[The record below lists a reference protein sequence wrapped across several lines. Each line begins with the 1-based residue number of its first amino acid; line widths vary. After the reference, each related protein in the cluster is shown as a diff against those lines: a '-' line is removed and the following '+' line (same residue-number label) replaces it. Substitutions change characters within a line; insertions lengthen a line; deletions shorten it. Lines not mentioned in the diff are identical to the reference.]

1 MNIIAVILGVIAVGA
16 GIAGFIM
23 EHSDSNDNNKN
34 NTQNN

>member
-23 EHSDSNDNNKN
+23 ENSGGNDNDKER
-34 NTQNN
+34 

>member
-23 EHSDSNDNNKN
+23 EHSSGNDYDKER
-34 NTQNN
+34 